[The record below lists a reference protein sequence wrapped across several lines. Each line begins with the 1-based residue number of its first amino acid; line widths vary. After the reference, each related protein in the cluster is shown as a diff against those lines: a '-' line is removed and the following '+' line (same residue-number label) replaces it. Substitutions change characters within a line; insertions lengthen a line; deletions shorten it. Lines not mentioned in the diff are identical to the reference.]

1 MHYAFVGVEVT
12 ALCKPTHK
20 QPCTIAASLKT
31 SGVTLNPEREKLRM
45 SQQKL
50 KSVYVKG
57 YKSIKEQGVALMD
70 LNVLIGQNGAGKTNF
85 ISLFRFLRNII
96 EGRLKNYTQRVGA
109 ESLLYYGSKET
120 EQILIS
126 LDFEPNHYEVVLEP
140 TANDTLVIAAEKS
153 GFRSSETYAEPKWSS
168 IGNAEEESRLAEAAK
183 DNHIASYVY
192 EVLRSWRVYHFH
204 DTSESAGVKK
214 YARLT
219 DNWFLFED
227 ASNLA
232 PFLYRLRKKHPD
244 HYDRTVKTV
253 QLVIPFFKDFVLEPS
268 PFNPENIRI
277 EWQDVYSDKTF
288 TAADF
293 SDGSLRFIC
302 MAALLLQPKL
312 PKVIL
317 LDEPEL
323 GLHPAAV
330 TILAGLLRKAS
341 ARSTVIVSTQSV
353 NLVNE
358 FDAEDI
364 VVVDHKEAETVFR
377 RLEAEK
383 LEAWLNEYSL
393 GDLWD
398 KNVIGGNP

>member
-1 MHYAFVGVEVT
+1 MG
-12 ALCKPTHK
+12 
-20 QPCTIAASLKT
+20 Q
-31 SGVTLNPEREKLRM
+31 R
-45 SQQKL
+45 KL

-57 YKSIKEQGVALMD
+57 YKSIKEQSVALTD

-96 EGRLKNYTQRVGA
+96 EGRLKSYTQRVGA

-120 EQILIS
+120 KQILIN
-126 LDFEPNHYEVVLEP
+126 LDFDPNHYEVTLEP
-140 TANDTLVIAAEKS
+140 ANNDTLVVFSEQT
-153 GFRSSETYAEPKWSS
+153 GYRSSGYREPYWSS
-168 IGNAEEESRLAEAAK
+168 VTYAEEESRLSKEAKHSA
-183 DNHIASYVY
+183 IPSYVY
-192 EVLRSWRVYHFH
+192 DVLRDWRVYHFH
-204 DTSESAGVKK
+204 DTGESAGVKK
-214 YARLT
+214 YAKLA
-219 DNWFLFED
+219 DNKFLFED
-227 ASNLA
+227 AANLA
-232 PFLYRLRKKHPD
+232 PFLYTLKKTRQEN
-244 HYDRTVKTV
+244 YERIVKTV
-253 QLVIPFFKDFVLEPS
+253 QLVIPFFKDFMLEPS
-268 PFNPENIRI
+268 PYNPENIRI

-293 SDGSLRFIC
+293 SDGSLRFTCI
-302 MAALLLQPKL
+302 AALLLQPKL

-364 VVVDHKEAETVFR
+364 VVVDHKEAETVFH